1 MYICIGYNRCI
12 MIEKEKI
19 KRIIGENQA
28 FVTGIKF
35 VRREIEFSDKINYVL
50 VGLRRAGKSYLMY
63 QQINKL
69 VEEGHSPEEIM
80 YFNFEDD
87 RLGNITQDD
96 LDTIKTCYE
105 EMFNR
110 QPIFFFDEIQNVDG
124 WELFARRLADHK
136 YRVYITGSNAK
147 MLSSEIAGRLGGRFM
162 IQRVQPYSFREYLS
176 ACNITVEKNWLYTPR
191 RNDVVRLFDGYFRFG
206 GLPEVQPIETNLKRS
221 WLNNLYNKIFFGDI
235 LARYSIRNNNAIRL
249 VIRKLA
255 ESVRQPSSLTRIAN
269 IVSSAGSKVRV
280 ETIADYLTYAEE
292 SCLIIP
298 IENYAAKIV
307 DKVSNKKYYFIDNG
321 ILNLFLFDPETSLLE
336 NLVAVNLFR
345 IYEDVC
351 FYNNGFEVDFYIW
364 EHKMAIQ
371 VAYSLADE
379 STRKREVEGLLKLS
393 ARYEIDRMLIITHDE
408 HETIDADGKIIEVLP
423 AWRWL
428 MEI

>member
-1 MYICIGYNRCI
+1 MV
-12 MIEKEKI
+12 EKDNI

-28 FVTGIKF
+28 FVEGISYI
-35 VRREIEFSDKINYVL
+35 RREIELSDNINYVL
-50 VGLRRAGKSYLMY
+50 VGLRRAGKSYLLY
-63 QQINKL
+63 QQIHRL
-69 VEEGHSPEEIM
+69 IEEGHSPEEIM

-87 RLGNITQDD
+87 RLGSMSVDD

-105 EMFNR
+105 EMYDCR
-110 QPIFFFDEIQNVDG
+110 PIFFFDEIQNVDG
-124 WELFARRLADHK
+124 WELFARRLADRK

-147 MLSSEIAGRLGGRFM
+147 MLSSEIAGRLGGRYM
-162 IQRVQPYSFREYLS
+162 IQRVMPYSFREYLT
-176 ACNITVEKNWLYTPR
+176 ACNLNIGKNWQYTPQ
-191 RNDVVRLFDGYFRFG
+191 RNDVVRLFGQYFRFG

-235 LARYSIRNNNAIRL
+235 LARYSIRNSNAIKL

-255 ESVRQPSSLTRIAN
+255 ESVKQPSSLTRISN

-280 ETIADYLTYAEE
+280 ETVADYIRYAEE

-336 NLVAVNLFR
+336 NLVAVSLFR

-351 FYNNGFEVDFYIW
+351 FYNDGFEVDFYIW
-364 EHKMAIQ
+364 EHKTAIQ
-371 VAYSLADE
+371 VAYSLKDE
-379 STRKREVEGLLKLS
+379 DTRKREIDGLLKLS
-393 ARYEIDRMLIITHDE
+393 ARYDMERMIIITHDE
-408 HETIDADGKIIEVLP
+408 RETIETGNGIIEVLP
-423 AWRWL
+423 IWTWL
-428 MEI
+428 LEI